1 MAALPDD
8 TDCARKRR
16 PFWLIAGMI
25 AAKICCMTGSAAFAS
40 TLVELS
46 GLWRLDATRAGW
58 IGSAYLIGYA
68 VAVPFLVG
76 VTDRVDARMVFL
88 FGAALGAVAFG
99 GFAML
104 ARGMWTAFLFQAMAG
119 VALAGTYMPGL
130 RVLTQRLGA
139 ATAVRAVPYYTGAF
153 GVGTAVS
160 FMVSGWASARFG
172 WRASFVV
179 GAAGS
184 IAGAILMI
192 LAAWNIPS
200 AADFNPA
207 PSTRHP
213 LDFRPVLRNRE
224 VLAYVFAYGGHC
236 WELFAFRAWLPA
248 FLLFAWERSSA
259 GGPHLEIAR
268 WSMLIVLIGMPASI
282 VGAEFARRGNRDR
295 LLRWFELGS
304 IAAAALGAGCGYM
317 SFHSAVVAMFVYDA
331 AITADSGALTAG
343 TVARARPEEQ
353 GAVLAIYSLVGFG
366 GGAIGP
372 LLAGCALDIGGGIAA
387 PHAWFGAF
395 GAMAA
400 GSALAAIAVSIGSLS
415 SATNPATS
423 VETGAGT

>member
-1 MAALPDD
+1 MSALPDD
-8 TDCARKRR
+8 THPARARR

-25 AAKICCMTGSAAFAS
+25 AAKICCMAGSAAFAS

-46 GLWRLDATRAGW
+46 GLWRLDATGAGW

-68 VAVPFLVG
+68 AAVPFLVG
-76 VTDRVDARMVFL
+76 VTDRVDARAVFL
-88 FGAALGAVAFG
+88 FGCGLGAIAFG

-104 ARGMWTAFLFQAMAG
+104 AHGMWTAFIFQAMAG

-139 ATAVRAVPYYTGAF
+139 AARVRAVPYYTGAF
-153 GVGTAVS
+153 GVGTAAS
-160 FMVSGWASARFG
+160 FLISGWAAARFG
-172 WRASFVV
+172 WRATFVA

-184 IAGAILMI
+184 IVGAILMI
-192 LAAWNIPS
+192 LATWKVPHAPDLGS
-200 AADFNPA
+200 A

-248 FLLFAWERSSA
+248 FLLFAWRRSSA
-259 GGPHLEIAR
+259 SPGLEIAR
-268 WSMLIVLIGMPASI
+268 WSMLIVLIGVPASI
-282 VGAEFARRGNRDR
+282 IGAEFAQRGDRNR
-295 LLRWFELGS
+295 LLRWFEQGS
-304 IAAAALGAGCGYM
+304 IAAAALGAAWGRL
-317 SFHSAVVAMFVYDA
+317 SFHSAVIAMFVYNA

-343 TVARARPEEQ
+343 TVARARPQEQ
-353 GAVLAIYSLVGFG
+353 GAALAIYSLVGFG
-366 GGAIGP
+366 GGAVGP
-372 LLAGCALDIGGGIAA
+372 LLVGGVLDLGGGIGA
-387 PHAWFGAF
+387 PHAWFGGF

-400 GSALAAIAVSIGSLS
+400 GSALAAIAVSIGSH
-415 SATNPATS
+415 SAVASRATS
-423 VETGAGT
+423 IADS